1 MSNVKNGPETLSEA
15 LEEFIVC
22 LMLLGIVWVVAVI
35 AIFVICSL

>member
-15 LEEFIVC
+15 LEECIVC
-22 LMLLGIVWVVAVI
+22 LMLFGIVCVVAVI